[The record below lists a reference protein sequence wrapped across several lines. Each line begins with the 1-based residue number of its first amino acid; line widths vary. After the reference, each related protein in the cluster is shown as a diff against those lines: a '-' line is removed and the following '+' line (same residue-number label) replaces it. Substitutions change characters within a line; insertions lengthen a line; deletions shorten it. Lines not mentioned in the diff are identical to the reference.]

1 MTETKKENE
10 REIVLAILIEVLEK
24 NQFSNIVIRQALD
37 KYSYLPQK
45 DRSFIAR
52 LSRGCV
58 ERKIELDAII
68 DKAASVKAS
77 KQKPVIRNI
86 LRMAAYQLKYM
97 DVPEHAVCSEAVKL
111 AAKKGFWSLKG
122 FVNAVTRK
130 MAVLIPTLDWSD
142 QPSVYYSVPQWLYDK
157 LLSWYP
163 KEKVAAYL
171 EAVVSQSGHPMYV
184 HCHTG
189 RYSIEEIVSSLEK
202 EGISVTKAP
211 YADDCLELTDA
222 GDIRRT
228 KVFQDGLIQIQD
240 ISSALAA
247 QCVAPQENSFCIDM
261 CAAPGGK
268 ATELGAKLN
277 GSGVLIANDLSNSRA
292 RGLLKNIELF
302 GIGNVLVLSEEPG
315 KLVNYFPEYF
325 DKILID
331 APCSGEGMFRKDRKM
346 VKAWEEHGPEFFVK
360 IQRSIIT
367 QAAQMLKPGGMLLY
381 STCTFSPEE
390 NEQTIE
396 FLLQEYP
403 QFKICDIKGYEGFS
417 DGILK
422 ASLSGNEQLKKT
434 IRIFPH
440 KMEGEGHFIA
450 LLKKEEEAV
459 SENLKEKEK
468 NNRNKNEKEKRL
480 PDELTEFLK
489 NVKRKFDSSRI
500 DMRGENV
507 YYMPEGLPK
516 LNGVRFLRSG
526 LLLGELKKRRFEPSQ
541 ALAMNL
547 KKEEY
552 ENVLDFSVDDERI
565 IKYLKGETLEVE
577 DLVSSKE
584 KGWYLVCVDGYPLGF
599 GKLSGQM
606 LKNKYLPGWRWQSS

>member
-24 NQFSNIVIRQALD
+24 NQFSHIVIRQALD

-268 ATELGAKLN
+268 
-277 GSGVLIANDLSNSRA
+277 
-292 RGLLKNIELF
+292 
-302 GIGNVLVLSEEPG
+302 
-315 KLVNYFPEYF
+315 
-325 DKILID
+325 
-331 APCSGEGMFRKDRKM
+331 
-346 VKAWEEHGPEFFVK
+346 
-360 IQRSIIT
+360 SI
-367 QAAQMLKPGGMLLY
+367 
-381 STCTFSPEE
+381 
-390 NEQTIE
+390 
-396 FLLQEYP
+396 
-403 QFKICDIKGYEGFS
+403 
-417 DGILK
+417 
-422 ASLSGNEQLKKT
+422 
-434 IRIFPH
+434 
-440 KMEGEGHFIA
+440 HF
-450 LLKKEEEAV
+450 
-459 SENLKEKEK
+459 
-468 NNRNKNEKEKRL
+468 
-480 PDELTEFLK
+480 
-489 NVKRKFDSSRI
+489 
-500 DMRGENV
+500 
-507 YYMPEGLPK
+507 
-516 LNGVRFLRSG
+516 
-526 LLLGELKKRRFEPSQ
+526 
-541 ALAMNL
+541 
-547 KKEEY
+547 
-552 ENVLDFSVDDERI
+552 
-565 IKYLKGETLEVE
+565 
-577 DLVSSKE
+577 
-584 KGWYLVCVDGYPLGF
+584 
-599 GKLSGQM
+599 
-606 LKNKYLPGWRWQSS
+606 

>member
-24 NQFSNIVIRQALD
+24 NQFSHIVIRQALD

-163 KEKVAAYL
+163 KEKVVAYL
-171 EAVVSQSGHPMYV
+171 EAAVSQSGHPMYV

-189 RYSIEEIVSSLEK
+189 RYSIEEIVSSLDK

-268 ATELGAKLN
+268 SLHIGDKMEGFGTVDARDISQYKVNLIEENIQRLNSINVQAKVQDATIFDVESECKADI
-277 GSGVLIANDLSNSRA
+277 VLAD
-292 RGLLKNIELF
+292 
-302 GIGNVLVLSEEPG
+302 V
-315 KLVNYFPEYF
+315 
-325 DKILID
+325 
-331 APCSGEGMFRKDRKM
+331 PCSGYGVIGKKPEIKYRSTAQKEEELVILQRTILDKAAEY
-346 VKAWEEHGPEFFVK
+346 VKPRGVLVF
-360 IQRSIIT
+360 
-367 QAAQMLKPGGMLLY
+367 
-381 STCTFSPEE
+381 STCTIAKEE
-390 NEQTIE
+390 NEENMMWFMNNHPFKLESIDE
-396 FLLQEYP
+396 FIPEELRSETTGLGYLQMLP
-403 QFKICDIKGYEGFS
+403 GVHGTDGF
-417 DGILK
+417 
-422 ASLSGNEQLKKT
+422 
-434 IRIFPH
+434 
-440 KMEGEGHFIA
+440 FIA
-450 LLKKEEEAV
+450 
-459 SENLKEKEK
+459 
-468 NNRNKNEKEKRL
+468 RFR
-480 PDELTEFLK
+480 
-489 NVKRKFDSSRI
+489 RK
-500 DMRGENV
+500 
-507 YYMPEGLPK
+507 
-516 LNGVRFLRSG
+516 
-526 LLLGELKKRRFEPSQ
+526 
-541 ALAMNL
+541 
-547 KKEEY
+547 
-552 ENVLDFSVDDERI
+552 
-565 IKYLKGETLEVE
+565 
-577 DLVSSKE
+577 
-584 KGWYLVCVDGYPLGF
+584 
-599 GKLSGQM
+599 
-606 LKNKYLPGWRWQSS
+606 

>member
-24 NQFSNIVIRQALD
+24 NQFSHIVIRQALD
-37 KYSYLPQK
+37 KYSYLSQK
-45 DRSFIAR
+45 ERSFIAR

-97 DVPEHAVCSEAVKL
+97 NVPEHAVCSEAVKL

-130 MAVLIPTLDWSD
+130 MAAIIPTLDWSD
-142 QPSVYYSVPQWLYDK
+142 QPAVYYSVPQWLYDK

-163 KEKVAAYL
+163 KEKATAYL

-211 YADDCLELTDA
+211 YADDCLELIDA

-268 ATELGAKLN
+268 SIHLAKAK
-277 GSGVLIANDLSNSRA
+277 GGTT
-292 RGLLKNIELF
+292 K
-302 GIGNVLVLSEEPG
+302 VLSRDISWEKLELIEENR
-315 KLVNYFPEYF
+315 VRCHADNMQIEQW
-325 DKILID
+325 D
-331 APCSGEGMFRKDRKM
+331 ACVPDEERKETADYVLADVPCSGLGILSRKPDIKYQLTQERLTEL
-346 VKAWEEHGPEFFVK
+346 VSL
-360 IQRSIIT
+360 QREILVN
-367 QAAQMLKPGGMLLY
+367 AAKLVKPGGVLVY
-381 STCTFSPEE
+381 STCTINPAENEE
-390 NEQTIE
+390 NVRY
-396 FLLQEYP
+396 LLTQMSFEL
-403 QFKICDIKGYEGFS
+403 E
-417 DGILK
+417 
-422 ASLSGNEQLKKT
+422 SLA
-434 IRIFPH
+434 P
-440 KMEGEGHFIA
+440 FI
-450 LLKKEEEAV
+450 KEEIEG
-459 SENLKEKEK
+459 ND
-468 NNRNKNEKEKRL
+468 
-480 PDELTEFLK
+480 P
-489 NVKRKFDSSRI
+489 SS
-500 DMRGENV
+500 G
-507 YYMPEGLPK
+507 
-516 LNGVRFLRSG
+516 
-526 LLLGELKKRRFEPSQ
+526 
-541 ALAMNL
+541 
-547 KKEEY
+547 
-552 ENVLDFSVDDERI
+552 
-565 IKYLKGETLEVE
+565 
-577 DLVSSKE
+577 
-584 KGWYLVCVDGYPLGF
+584 
-599 GKLSGQM
+599 M
-606 LKNKYLPGWRWQSS
+606 LKLLPGQNQCDGFFVARLRKIPSRNCK

>member
-24 NQFSNIVIRQALD
+24 NQFSHIVIRQALD

-202 EGISVTKAP
+202 EGISVTKAH

-268 ATELGAKLN
+268 SIHLAKAK
-277 GSGVLIANDLSNSRA
+277 GGTT
-292 RGLLKNIELF
+292 K
-302 GIGNVLVLSEEPG
+302 VLSRDISWEKLELIEENR
-315 KLVNYFPEYF
+315 VRCHADNMQIEQW
-325 DKILID
+325 D
-331 APCSGEGMFRKDRKM
+331 ACMPDEERKETADYVLADVPCSGLGILSRKPDIKYQLTQERLTEL
-346 VKAWEEHGPEFFVK
+346 VSL
-360 IQRSIIT
+360 QREILVN
-367 QAAQMLKPGGMLLY
+367 AAKLVKPGGVLVY
-381 STCTFSPEE
+381 STCTINPEE
-390 NEQTIE
+390 NEE
-396 FLLQEYP
+396 NVRYLLTQMPFEL
-403 QFKICDIKGYEGFS
+403 E
-417 DGILK
+417 
-422 ASLSGNEQLKKT
+422 SLA
-434 IRIFPH
+434 P
-440 KMEGEGHFIA
+440 FI
-450 LLKKEEEAV
+450 KEEIEG
-459 SENLKEKEK
+459 ND
-468 NNRNKNEKEKRL
+468 
-480 PDELTEFLK
+480 P
-489 NVKRKFDSSRI
+489 SS
-500 DMRGENV
+500 G
-507 YYMPEGLPK
+507 
-516 LNGVRFLRSG
+516 
-526 LLLGELKKRRFEPSQ
+526 
-541 ALAMNL
+541 
-547 KKEEY
+547 
-552 ENVLDFSVDDERI
+552 
-565 IKYLKGETLEVE
+565 
-577 DLVSSKE
+577 
-584 KGWYLVCVDGYPLGF
+584 
-599 GKLSGQM
+599 M
-606 LKNKYLPGWRWQSS
+606 LKLLPGQNQCDGFFVARLRRK

>member
-24 NQFSNIVIRQALD
+24 NQFSHIVIRQALD

-130 MAVLIPTLDWSD
+130 MAVLIPTLGWSD

-163 KEKVAAYL
+163 KEKVVAYL
-171 EAVVSQSGHPMYV
+171 EAAVSQSGHPMYV

-202 EGISVTKAP
+202 EGISVKKAP
-211 YADDCLELTDA
+211 YADDCLELIDA

-228 KVFQDGLIQIQD
+228 NVFQDGRIQIQD

-268 ATELGAKLN
+268 SIHLAKAK
-277 GSGVLIANDLSNSRA
+277 GGTT
-292 RGLLKNIELF
+292 K
-302 GIGNVLVLSEEPG
+302 VLSRDISWEKLELIEENR
-315 KLVNYFPEYF
+315 VRCHADNMQIEQW
-325 DKILID
+325 D
-331 APCSGEGMFRKDRKM
+331 ACVPDEERKETADYVLADVPCSGLGILSRKPDIKYQLTQERLTEL
-346 VKAWEEHGPEFFVK
+346 VSL
-360 IQRSIIT
+360 QREILVN
-367 QAAQMLKPGGMLLY
+367 AAKLVKPGGVLVY
-381 STCTFSPEE
+381 STCTINPEE
-390 NEQTIE
+390 NEE
-396 FLLQEYP
+396 NVRYLLTQMPFEL
-403 QFKICDIKGYEGFS
+403 E
-417 DGILK
+417 
-422 ASLSGNEQLKKT
+422 SLA
-434 IRIFPH
+434 P
-440 KMEGEGHFIA
+440 FI
-450 LLKKEEEAV
+450 KEEIEG
-459 SENLKEKEK
+459 ND
-468 NNRNKNEKEKRL
+468 
-480 PDELTEFLK
+480 P
-489 NVKRKFDSSRI
+489 SS
-500 DMRGENV
+500 G
-507 YYMPEGLPK
+507 
-516 LNGVRFLRSG
+516 
-526 LLLGELKKRRFEPSQ
+526 
-541 ALAMNL
+541 
-547 KKEEY
+547 
-552 ENVLDFSVDDERI
+552 
-565 IKYLKGETLEVE
+565 
-577 DLVSSKE
+577 
-584 KGWYLVCVDGYPLGF
+584 
-599 GKLSGQM
+599 M
-606 LKNKYLPGWRWQSS
+606 LKLLPGQNQCDGFFVARLRRK

>member
-24 NQFSNIVIRQALD
+24 NQFSHIVIRQALD
-37 KYSYLPQK
+37 KYSYLSQK
-45 DRSFIAR
+45 ERSFIAR

-97 DVPEHAVCSEAVKL
+97 NVPEHAVCSEAVKL

-130 MAVLIPTLDWSD
+130 MAAIIPTLDWSD
-142 QPSVYYSVPQWLYDK
+142 QPAVYYSVPQWLYDK

-163 KEKVAAYL
+163 KEKATAYL

-211 YADDCLELTDA
+211 YADDCLELIDA

-268 ATELGAKLN
+268 SIHLAKAK
-277 GSGVLIANDLSNSRA
+277 GGTT
-292 RGLLKNIELF
+292 K
-302 GIGNVLVLSEEPG
+302 VLSRDISWEKLELIEENR
-315 KLVNYFPEYF
+315 VRCHADNMQIEQW
-325 DKILID
+325 D
-331 APCSGEGMFRKDRKM
+331 ACVPDEERKETADYVLADVPCSGLGILSRKPDIKYQLTQERLTEL
-346 VKAWEEHGPEFFVK
+346 VSL
-360 IQRSIIT
+360 QREILVN
-367 QAAQMLKPGGMLLY
+367 AAKLVKPGGVLVY
-381 STCTFSPEE
+381 STCTINPAENEE
-390 NEQTIE
+390 NVRY
-396 FLLQEYP
+396 LLTQMPFEL
-403 QFKICDIKGYEGFS
+403 E
-417 DGILK
+417 
-422 ASLSGNEQLKKT
+422 SLAT
-434 IRIFPH
+434 
-440 KMEGEGHFIA
+440 FI
-450 LLKKEEEAV
+450 KEEIE
-459 SENLKEKEK
+459 ENDPSSGMLK
-468 NNRNKNEKEKRL
+468 L
-480 PDELTEFLK
+480 
-489 NVKRKFDSSRI
+489 
-500 DMRGENV
+500 
-507 YYMPEGLPK
+507 
-516 LNGVRFLRSG
+516 
-526 LLLGELKKRRFEPSQ
+526 
-541 ALAMNL
+541 
-547 KKEEY
+547 
-552 ENVLDFSVDDERI
+552 
-565 IKYLKGETLEVE
+565 
-577 DLVSSKE
+577 
-584 KGWYLVCVDGYPLGF
+584 
-599 GKLSGQM
+599 LSGQNQCDGFFVAR
-606 LKNKYLPGWRWQSS
+606 LRKIPSRNCK

>member
-1 MTETKKENE
+1 MNLPIEFEEKMQDLLGGEYNDYLKCYEEPRHYGLRVNTSKISIDRFLEIAPWPLRPIPWIENGFYYDGEKYQPAKHPYYFAGLYYLQEPSAMTPAN
-10 REIVLAILIEVLEK
+10 RLPIE
-24 NQFSNIVIRQALD
+24 
-37 KYSYLPQK
+37 
-45 DRSFIAR
+45 
-52 LSRGCV
+52 
-58 ERKIELDAII
+58 
-68 DKAASVKAS
+68 
-77 KQKPVIRNI
+77 
-86 LRMAAYQLKYM
+86 
-97 DVPEHAVCSEAVKL
+97 
-111 AAKKGFWSLKG
+111 
-122 FVNAVTRK
+122 
-130 MAVLIPTLDWSD
+130 
-142 QPSVYYSVPQWLYDK
+142 
-157 LLSWYP
+157 
-163 KEKVAAYL
+163 
-171 EAVVSQSGHPMYV
+171 
-184 HCHTG
+184 
-189 RYSIEEIVSSLEK
+189 
-202 EGISVTKAP
+202 
-211 YADDCLELTDA
+211 A
-222 GDIRRT
+222 GDR
-228 KVFQDGLIQIQD
+228 VLD
-240 ISSALAA
+240 
-247 QCVAPQENSFCIDM
+247 V

-422 ASLSGNEQLKKT
+422 ASLSGNEQLK

>member
-24 NQFSNIVIRQALD
+24 NQFSHIVIRQALD
-37 KYSYLPQK
+37 KYSYLSQK
-45 DRSFIAR
+45 ERSFIAR

-97 DVPEHAVCSEAVKL
+97 NVPEHAVCSEAVKL

-130 MAVLIPTLDWSD
+130 MAAIIPTLDWSD
-142 QPSVYYSVPQWLYDK
+142 QPAVYYSVPQWLYDK

-163 KEKVAAYL
+163 KEKATAYL

-211 YADDCLELTDA
+211 YADDCLELIDA

-268 ATELGAKLN
+268 SIHLAKAK
-277 GSGVLIANDLSNSRA
+277 GGTT
-292 RGLLKNIELF
+292 K
-302 GIGNVLVLSEEPG
+302 VLSRDISWEKLELIEENR
-315 KLVNYFPEYF
+315 VRCHADNMQIEQW
-325 DKILID
+325 D
-331 APCSGEGMFRKDRKM
+331 ACVPDDERKETADYVLADVPCSGLGILSRKPDIKYQLTQERLTEL
-346 VKAWEEHGPEFFVK
+346 VSL
-360 IQRSIIT
+360 QREILVN
-367 QAAQMLKPGGMLLY
+367 AAKLVKPGGVLVY
-381 STCTFSPEE
+381 STCTINPAENEE
-390 NEQTIE
+390 NVRY
-396 FLLQEYP
+396 LLTQMPFEL
-403 QFKICDIKGYEGFS
+403 E
-417 DGILK
+417 
-422 ASLSGNEQLKKT
+422 SLAT
-434 IRIFPH
+434 
-440 KMEGEGHFIA
+440 FI
-450 LLKKEEEAV
+450 KEEIE
-459 SENLKEKEK
+459 END
-468 NNRNKNEKEKRL
+468 
-480 PDELTEFLK
+480 P
-489 NVKRKFDSSRI
+489 SS
-500 DMRGENV
+500 G
-507 YYMPEGLPK
+507 
-516 LNGVRFLRSG
+516 
-526 LLLGELKKRRFEPSQ
+526 
-541 ALAMNL
+541 
-547 KKEEY
+547 
-552 ENVLDFSVDDERI
+552 
-565 IKYLKGETLEVE
+565 
-577 DLVSSKE
+577 
-584 KGWYLVCVDGYPLGF
+584 
-599 GKLSGQM
+599 M
-606 LKNKYLPGWRWQSS
+606 LKLLPGQNQCDGFFVARLRKIPSRNCK

>member
-24 NQFSNIVIRQALD
+24 NQFSHIVIRQALD

-189 RYSIEEIVSSLEK
+189 RYSIEEIVSSLDK

-268 ATELGAKLN
+268 SIHLAKAK
-277 GSGVLIANDLSNSRA
+277 GGTT
-292 RGLLKNIELF
+292 K
-302 GIGNVLVLSEEPG
+302 VLSRDISWEKLELIEENR
-315 KLVNYFPEYF
+315 VRCHADNMQIEQW
-325 DKILID
+325 D
-331 APCSGEGMFRKDRKM
+331 ACVPDEERKETADYVLADVPCSGLGILSRKPDIKYQLTQERLTEL
-346 VKAWEEHGPEFFVK
+346 VSL
-360 IQRSIIT
+360 QREILVN
-367 QAAQMLKPGGMLLY
+367 AAKLVKPGGVLVY
-381 STCTFSPEE
+381 STCTINPEE
-390 NEQTIE
+390 NEE
-396 FLLQEYP
+396 NVCYLLTQMPFEL
-403 QFKICDIKGYEGFS
+403 E
-417 DGILK
+417 
-422 ASLSGNEQLKKT
+422 SLA
-434 IRIFPH
+434 P
-440 KMEGEGHFIA
+440 FI
-450 LLKKEEEAV
+450 KEEIEG
-459 SENLKEKEK
+459 ND
-468 NNRNKNEKEKRL
+468 
-480 PDELTEFLK
+480 P
-489 NVKRKFDSSRI
+489 SS
-500 DMRGENV
+500 G
-507 YYMPEGLPK
+507 
-516 LNGVRFLRSG
+516 
-526 LLLGELKKRRFEPSQ
+526 
-541 ALAMNL
+541 
-547 KKEEY
+547 
-552 ENVLDFSVDDERI
+552 
-565 IKYLKGETLEVE
+565 
-577 DLVSSKE
+577 
-584 KGWYLVCVDGYPLGF
+584 
-599 GKLSGQM
+599 M
-606 LKNKYLPGWRWQSS
+606 LKLLPGQNQCDGFFVARLRRK

>member
-24 NQFSNIVIRQALD
+24 NQFSHIVIRQALD
-37 KYSYLPQK
+37 KYSYLPK
-45 DRSFIAR
+45 RIVFIAR

-130 MAVLIPTLDWSD
+130 MAVFIPTLDWSD

-268 ATELGAKLN
+268 SIHLAKAK
-277 GSGVLIANDLSNSRA
+277 GGTT
-292 RGLLKNIELF
+292 K
-302 GIGNVLVLSEEPG
+302 VLSRDISWEKLELIEENRVRCLTPIICRLSSG
-315 KLVNYFPEYF
+315 MHVCLMRKEKETADYVLADV
-325 DKILID
+325 
-331 APCSGEGMFRKDRKM
+331 PCSGLGILSRKPDIKYQLTQERLTEL
-346 VKAWEEHGPEFFVK
+346 VSL
-360 IQRSIIT
+360 QREILVN
-367 QAAQMLKPGGMLLY
+367 AAKLVKPGGVLVY
-381 STCTFSPEE
+381 STCTINPEE
-390 NEQTIE
+390 NE
-396 FLLQEYP
+396 
-403 QFKICDIKGYEGFS
+403 
-417 DGILK
+417 
-422 ASLSGNEQLKKT
+422 
-434 IRIFPH
+434 
-440 KMEGEGHFIA
+440 
-450 LLKKEEEAV
+450 
-459 SENLKEKEK
+459 
-468 NNRNKNEKEKRL
+468 
-480 PDELTEFLK
+480 
-489 NVKRKFDSSRI
+489 
-500 DMRGENV
+500 ENV
-507 YYMPEGLPK
+507 RYL
-516 LNGVRFLRSG
+516 LNTD
-526 LLLGELKKRRFEPSQ
+526 
-541 ALAMNL
+541 A
-547 KKEEY
+547 
-552 ENVLDFSVDDERI
+552 I
-565 IKYLKGETLEVE
+565 
-577 DLVSSKE
+577 
-584 KGWYLVCVDGYPLGF
+584 
-599 GKLSGQM
+599 
-606 LKNKYLPGWRWQSS
+606 